1 MKSYVKMLNA
11 VKFVGSSVL
20 TVGIAIFLYGFL
32 VSDYTL
38 MTGIG
43 VGTVMGAVFIFLI
56 GLFFV
61 ATEEML
67 EKRYKGINVA
77 PIKRKKGAPL

>member
-1 MKSYVKMLNA
+1 MKSYVRILNA
-11 VKFVGSSVL
+11 VKFVGGSVL